1 MQHTHKE
8 PEEACLVRPPPEDA
22 TKKETEW
29 VWIMREL
36 LNDVKQPKLNS
47 AKSFNLPQLAPC

>member
-1 MQHTHKE
+1 MVH
-8 PEEACLVRPPPEDA
+8 PPPEDA

-36 LNDVKQPKLNS
+36 LNDVKQPNLQPKLNS